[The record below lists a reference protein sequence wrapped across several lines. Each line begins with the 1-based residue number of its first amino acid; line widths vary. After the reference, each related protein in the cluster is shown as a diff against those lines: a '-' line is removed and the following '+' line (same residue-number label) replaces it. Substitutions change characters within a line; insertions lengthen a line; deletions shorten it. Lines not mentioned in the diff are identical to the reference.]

1 MKIQKIIY
9 KKKHNRITP
18 PEIQKK
24 HKCTN
29 PKNFIGISTRKNFSY
44 TKIHAQ
50 NKQYM
55 WLTHGV
61 LAATRRSVV
70 KNLFA
75 PVVQYI
81 FLIIISSIT
90 AVDTKY
96 PSDQIPS
103 CLKYVFSR
111 NAYIYLRTKHLL
123 IHVPRPIVTLFLQNC
138 SRLVNITKRCE

>member
-1 MKIQKIIY
+1 M
-9 KKKHNRITP
+9 P

-55 WLTHGV
+55 GLTPAGV
-61 LAATRRSVV
+61 LAVTRRSVV
-70 KNLFA
+70 PNLFA

-81 FLIIISSIT
+81 FLIIVSSIT

-96 PSDQIPS
+96 PSAQIQS
-103 CLKYVFSR
+103 CLKYVFSK

-138 SRLVNITKRCE
+138 SRLVNITKQCE